1 MDFLKTLSDR
11 NTKASGGGGNY
22 FRQGQGTAI
31 VNLLKY
37 DPKGNEGPVSI
48 GEFMIETVT
57 PYPDAVD
64 ADGKPEKPN
73 YPGEVVSWAQ
83 KLQKHKSAPG
93 NVKAFYLA
101 LLGAE
106 EPAEN
111 ETDAVKAAFA
121 KQFEAAVANAIS
133 THQPCKGM
141 RINFRTRQATIQNGK
156 NAGTIITVPMF
167 SFVPDQ
173 KPDEIASRRAMLD
186 QVQAAQAPAP
196 TQATPAATTA
206 PAA

>member
-11 NTKASGGGGNY
+11 KTKAAGGGGNF
-22 FRQGQGTAI
+22 FRQGHGTAI

-37 DPKGNEGPVSI
+37 DPTANEGPTSI
-48 GEFMIETVT
+48 MEFMIETVT
-57 PYPDAVD
+57 PHPGAIDFQT
-64 ADGKPEKPN
+64 KQPEKPN
-73 YPGEVVSWAQ
+73 YPGEFVSWAQ

-106 EPAEN
+106 EPAES
-111 ETDAVKAAFA
+111 EPAEKLAQFAA
-121 KQFEAAVANAIS
+121 QFEAAVANAIAH
-133 THQPCKGM
+133 HQPCKGM
-141 RINFRTRQATIQNGK
+141 RVNFRTRQATIRSGNNQ
-156 NAGTIITVPMF
+156 GTDITVPMF

-173 KPDEIASRRAMLD
+173 KPEEIAARRLMLD
-186 QVQAAQAPAP
+186 QQAAAQAPAAS
-196 TQATPAATTA
+196 QPAAQQA